1 MIHPFAKS
9 YPAQRHRAWITG
21 SYIWVGIHHIAY
33 DCNNIPFS
41 QRAQGF
47 KDRGFELSQGGSW
60 LGRNHFAF
68 FETEEKTGTCFE
80 TIAWDE
86 GWVLPEPEE
95 WYPAEAG
102 KKV

>member
-1 MIHPFAKS
+1 MGRYPPHRLRLQQHPLLTKS
-9 YPAQRHRAWITG
+9 TRLQR
-21 SYIWVGIHHIAY
+21 S
-33 DCNNIPFS
+33 
-41 QRAQGF
+41 
-47 KDRGFELSQGGSW
+47 GFESSQGGSW